1 MLTGMTEIAL
11 SGVIGALS
19 YALDIA
25 EGQPPG
31 HAIRSCLIGMRL
43 GAEIDLSDS
52 DRSDLF
58 YALLLKDAG
67 CSANANRMAVLF
79 AADDR
84 AAKATSKLVDWTN
97 PRAAFVWSLR
107 TVAPGTGLRRRIE
120 VLKGIRDEGE
130 VTRKFMEARC
140 DRGAEIAR
148 MLFLSEETAA
158 AIRSLDEHWDGR
170 GMPDGLGGEE
180 IPLAARILCLAQ
192 TVEVFHAAGGV
203 KAARRMAEHRRGKW
217 FDPALVDAFLRF
229 CGDGDFWAALEAPD
243 VSEWE
248 PPDFALAG
256 DDTRLDRIAE
266 AFARVI
272 DAKSPFTA
280 RHSVRVAEIADGIAS
295 VLRFDPDGRRTLKRA
310 SLLHDIGKLAIS
322 SRILDKPDKLT
333 DEEFRAIQ
341 THPVHTLRILERA
354 PCFTDLADLAANH
367 HEKLDGTGYP
377 RALDACHL
385 DLPMRVLAVADVYE
399 ALTADRPY
407 RGPMP
412 VEEALAIIDRD
423 VPRKLDAD
431 ARRRA
436 GGLRRPGN
444 DHSFGLADPHLSE
457 ELLGSVGLARRPPA
471 DPQPERL
478 AALLPVE
485 RAPHLDFGNGLCR
498 VDHAASNSN
507 STGFS
512 SRTSTTTSAERA
524 DGRSHMAAISAPT
537 TTVPAP
543 IAQAR

>member
-1 MLTGMTEIAL
+1 
-11 SGVIGALS
+11 
-19 YALDIA
+19 
-25 EGQPPG
+25 
-31 HAIRSCLIGMRL
+31 
-43 GAEIDLSDS
+43 
-52 DRSDLF
+52 
-58 YALLLKDAG
+58 
-67 CSANANRMAVLF
+67 MAVLF

-180 IPLAARILCLAQ
+180 IPLYARILCLAQ
-192 TVEVFHAAGGV
+192 TVEVLTAPAAS
-203 KAARRMAEHRRGKW
+203 RRRGGW
-217 FDPALVDAFLRF
+217 PNSGAASGSTPRWSTRS
-229 CGDGDFWAALEAPD
+229 CASAATGTSGAALEAPD

-377 RALDACHL
+377 
-385 DLPMRVLAVADVYE
+385 
-399 ALTADRPY
+399 
-407 RGPMP
+407 
-412 VEEALAIIDRD
+412 
-423 VPRKLDAD
+423 PR
-431 ARRRA
+431 
-436 GGLRRPGN
+436 
-444 DHSFGLADPHLSE
+444 
-457 ELLGSVGLARRPPA
+457 
-471 DPQPERL
+471 
-478 AALLPVE
+478 
-485 RAPHLDFGNGLCR
+485 
-498 VDHAASNSN
+498 
-507 STGFS
+507 
-512 SRTSTTTSAERA
+512 
-524 DGRSHMAAISAPT
+524 
-537 TTVPAP
+537 
-543 IAQAR
+543 